1 MEEVKPHPSLSQLYA
16 GNKMLELAFS
26 PLELPMVCPPLPWL
40 SARTGAYLLRT
51 NNLVRVS
58 AGHIE
63 SYAAPLW
70 SLLPPPSYI

>member
-1 MEEVKPHPSLSQLYA
+1 MYRQRKESLEVEEVKPHPSLSHLYA
-16 GNKMLELAFS
+16 SNKMLELPFS

-58 AGHIE
+58 IDKLE
-63 SYAAPLW
+63 
-70 SLLPPPSYI
+70 